1 MSIQRRTLIV
11 NGAATALALTTLGRS
26 ASAQSRT
33 QGISDTEIL
42 IGSHQDLSGPVAAL
56 GSPLRDGMLLAV
68 DDINSAGGING
79 RQVRMLVE
87 DTAFDPKKAVLA
99 TEKLVGQD
107 KVFAMIACLGSAP
120 VQASMPLML
129 DANVPVLFSGT
140 PAEFTYTPFHRIKF
154 GMNLPYGI
162 QVRAMVR
169 HAVESLGKKRIGILY
184 QDDETGQSVL
194 RATEEQLKVHNM
206 AIIEQTSYKRGAID
220 FASQIAKLKAANVDL
235 VVLGTIIRETAGACI
250 EAKKQGWNVDMM
262 VTLAGANSAVVKIG
276 GAAVE
281 GLYAMT
287 QFVAINAQAQTP
299 ALQGVLA
306 RYLAKYKKEPDDGL
320 IYGYTSVQLFAEA
333 ARKAGRNLNVDT
345 LVAALEQ
352 VKNWTGVFQSAPI
365 SFAANERLG
374 AKSGIL
380 TRVKDGK
387 FMPITGALTY

>member
-1 MSIQRRTLIV
+1 
-11 NGAATALALTTLGRS
+11 
-26 ASAQSRT
+26 
-33 QGISDTEIL
+33 
-42 IGSHQDLSGPVAAL
+42 
-56 GSPLRDGMLLAV
+56 
-68 DDINSAGGING
+68 
-79 RQVRMLVE
+79 
-87 DTAFDPKKAVLA
+87 
-99 TEKLVGQD
+99 
-107 KVFAMIACLGSAP
+107 MIACLGSAP

-129 DANVPVLFSGT
+129 EANVPVLFSGT
-140 PAEFTYTPFHRIKF
+140 PAEFTYAPFHHIKF
-154 GMNLPYGI
+154 GLNLPYGI

-169 HAVESLGKKRIGILY
+169 HAVEKLGKKRVGILY
-184 QDDETGQSVL
+184 QDDETGLSVL

-206 AIIEQTSYKRGAID
+206 AIVEQTSYKRGAID
-220 FASQIAKLKAANVDL
+220 FASQISKLKAANVDL

-287 QFVAINAQAQTP
+287 QFVAINAQTQTP

-320 IYGYTSVQLFAEA
+320 IYGYMSVQLFAEA
-333 ARKAGRNLNVDT
+333 ARKAGRTLTVDT

-352 VKNWTGVFQSAPI
+352 VKGWTGVFQAAPV
-365 SFAANERLG
+365 SFAANEHLG
-374 AKSGIL
+374 ARSGIL

>member
-1 MSIQRRTLIV
+1 MRINRRNLIV
-11 NGAATALALTTLGRS
+11 NGAAAALALTTLNRH

-33 QGISDTEIL
+33 QGVSDTEIL
-42 IGSHQDLSGPVAAL
+42 LGSHQDLSGPVAAL

-68 DDINSAGGING
+68 DDINAAGGING
-79 RQVRMLVE
+79 RQLRMLVE

-169 HAVESLGKKRIGILY
+169 YAVEKMGKKRIGILY

-194 RATEEQLKVHNM
+194 RATEEQLKAHNM
-206 AIIEQTSYKRGAID
+206 TLVEQTSYKRGAID

-235 VVLGTIIRETAGACI
+235 IVLGTIIRETAGACI

-287 QFVAINAQAQTP
+287 QFVALNAQAQTP

-306 RYLAKYKKEPDDGL
+306 RYQAKYKKDPDDGL

-333 ARKAGRNLNVDT
+333 ARRAGRNLNVDT
-345 LVAALEQ
+345 LVAGLEQ
-352 VKNWTGVFQSAPI
+352 IKGWSGVFEAAPV
-365 SFAANERLG
+365 SFAPNEHLG
-374 AKSGIL
+374 ARSGIL

>member
-1 MSIQRRTLIV
+1 MSISRRSIIV
-11 NGAATALALTTLGRS
+11 NGAASAFVFSAMARS
-26 ASAQSRT
+26 AGAQTRT

-42 IGSHQDLSGPVAAL
+42 LGSHQDLSGPVAAL

-68 DDINSAGGING
+68 DDINAAGGVHG
-79 RQVRMLVE
+79 RQLRMLVE
-87 DTAFDPKKAVLA
+87 DSAFDPKKAVLA

-120 VQASMPLML
+120 VQASMPVML

-140 PAEFTYTPFHRIKF
+140 PADFTYTPYNRIKF
-154 GMNLPYGI
+154 GLNLPYGL
-162 QVRAMVR
+162 QVRAMVK
-169 HAVESLGKKRIGILY
+169 HAVEKMGKKRIGILY
-184 QDDETGQSVL
+184 QDDETGQNVL
-194 RATEEQLKVHNM
+194 RATEEQLKVHGM
-206 AIIEQTSYKRGAID
+206 ALVEQTSYKRGAID
-220 FASQIAKLKAANVDL
+220 FASQIARLKAANADL
-235 VVLGTIIRETAGACI
+235 IVLGTIIRETAGACI

-287 QFVAINAQAQTP
+287 QFVAINAQTQTA
-299 ALQGVLA
+299 ALQGVLS

-320 IYGYTSVQLFAEA
+320 IYGYMSVMLFAEG
-333 ARKAGRNLNVDT
+333 ARKAGRNLSVDT
-345 LVAALEQ
+345 LVGGLEQ
-352 VKNWTGVFQSAPI
+352 VKGWTGVFEAAPV

-374 AKSGIL
+374 ARSGIL

-387 FMPITGALTY
+387 FVPMTGPLSY